1 MGPQKRDDPMTFE
14 PKDIQKLAHLARMGV
29 SEKDQAIFAEDLNSI
44 INWVSILQSA
54 PTDTL
59 EPLTHPHDGATP
71 LREDVAS
78 EPAGS
83 QRLFANA
90 AQHED
95 NLFLV
100 PQVIQ

>member
-1 MGPQKRDDPMTFE
+1 MTFE
-14 PKDIQKLAHLARMGV
+14 QKDIQKLAHLARMGV
-29 SEKDQAIFAEDLNSI
+29 SEDDKAVFAQDLNSI

-54 PTDTL
+54 PTEAL

-71 LREDVAS
+71 LREDRAS

-83 QRLFANA
+83 EILFANA